1 MGMNQTHIGTDILHI
16 TEGGFQKAVV
26 EDPTP
31 ILIDFWAPW
40 CGPCRMMNPIL
51 EEAAKK
57 LGGKA
62 RVAKV
67 NVDEEPRIAEAF
79 GIRGIPTMVLIK
91 DAKVIDVF
99 QGVVPADQLV
109 QRVESALQQSHLDH

>member
-1 MGMNQTHIGTDILHI
+1 MSQTQAGSKILHI
-16 TEGGFQKAVV
+16 TEGGFNQAVV

-51 EEAAKK
+51 AEASESLA
-57 LGGKA
+57 GKV

-67 NVDEEPRIAEAF
+67 NVDEEPRIADAF
-79 GIRGIPTMVLIK
+79 GIRGIPTLVLIK
-91 DAKVIDVF
+91 EGKVIDVL
-99 QGVVPADQLV
+99 QGVMPADQLV
-109 QRVESALQQSHLDH
+109 KRVEAAVA

>member
-1 MGMNQTHIGTDILHI
+1 MSQTHTGSDILHI
-16 TEGGFQKAVV
+16 TEGGFNKTVA

-51 EEAAKK
+51 EEAAK
-57 LGGKA
+57 LLAGEV

-67 NVDEEPRIAEAF
+67 NVDEEPRIADAF

-91 DAKVIDVF
+91 EAKVVDVF
-99 QGVVPADQLV
+99 QGVVPAEALV
-109 QRVESALQQSHLDH
+109 KRVQAALA

>member
-1 MGMNQTHIGTDILHI
+1 MGMNQTHIGNDILHI
-16 TEGGFQKAVV
+16 TEGGFQNAVV
-26 EDPTP
+26 EDPTA

-57 LGGKA
+57 LVGKA

-91 DAKVIDVF
+91 DAKVVDVF

-109 QRVESALQQSHLDH
+109 KRVESALE